1 MIITVLA
8 VSFLILV
15 GFVVVVGY
23 KTVIRRSSP
32 TGEDP
37 ATEKCAICRERIA
50 KDLMVERQ
58 ILDYK
63 LLYFC
68 RRCILGLAKDIGITN

>member
-8 VSFLILV
+8 ISFLCLV
-15 GFVVVVGY
+15 GFVAFVGY
-23 KTVIRRSSP
+23 QTVIKRNSS
-32 TGEDP
+32 TAEEL

-50 KDLMVERQ
+50 KELLVERQ

-68 RRCILGLAKDIGITN
+68 RKCIVGLYGDLGITN

>member
-1 MIITVLA
+1 MIISVLA

-15 GFVVVVGY
+15 GFVVFVGY
-23 KTVIRRSSP
+23 KTVIRRNSP
-32 TGEDP
+32 TEEEL

-50 KDLMVERQ
+50 KELMVERQ

-68 RRCILGLAKDIGITN
+68 RKCILDLYHDLGVTN